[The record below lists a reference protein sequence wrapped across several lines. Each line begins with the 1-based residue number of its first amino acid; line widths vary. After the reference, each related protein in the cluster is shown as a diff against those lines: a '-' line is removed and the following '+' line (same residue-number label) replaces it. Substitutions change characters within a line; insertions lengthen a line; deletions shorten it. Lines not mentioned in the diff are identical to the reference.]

1 MVSVLNGLVK
11 GLTSGYLV
19 MRNGCIHGN
28 ALLVGCV
35 YFNFFYLFNFVFFFQ
50 KFQEHYHD
58 NYGIKTL
65 LFPNETGKKRVR
77 CFYKHR

>member
-11 GLTSGYLV
+11 GLTSGYQV
-19 MRNGCIHGN
+19 IRNGM
-28 ALLVGCV
+28 CV
-35 YFNFFYLFNFVFFFQ
+35 FQFFLFVYFVFFFQ

-65 LFPNETGKKRVR
+65 LLPNETGEKRVR
-77 CFYKHR
+77 YFYKHR